1 MRTASNLL
9 LPVSSQTPKNPTK
22 TSSVENGGQG
32 AFAQN
37 LTQAK
42 AALASQENARNRSA
56 DAPSP
61 TSENIPKGN
70 STEAASATKD
80 IPASTDSNP
89 TPSGPLKDQ
98 ASPVNASAL
107 GADDTMATEGEQNQ
121 QLAAKAGATGS
132 LSSGQALTNNGD
144 LGGKTLQAAGIRAPL
159 IGDNTG
165 LTDEDVSSVIKSSS
179 SEQVLTASAMTPTRG
194 LGTEPAIDSSI
205 TVTQNSATTGAEIQ
219 TANSEATRVSNSPLE
234 AVPFQPT
241 AIAEQVAL
249 AKGASS
255 AASAQDAD
263 VRLAEGENLTVSNN
277 AILAGGAVTDEGQV
291 IEGQAFARQAVAAS
305 LSEQEADIGLDA
317 SVAKTTALN
326 ASTGKPNESVGVS
339 PPLTVTTDKLNESM
353 TQDTDALTTSAG
365 KLNESV
371 TARGDASTSLKAP
384 VGKHSETTGAVSS
397 QAALLTNTQQLS
409 SQVQSTPLAEVQT
422 DSSLNQQE
430 TFVAGATVAASAL
443 ATAQQD
449 EQQAPEALSATGEE
463 TLIAGATSN
472 KLATEASVATE
483 SASDTRALSQALLSS
498 TLKAKNTP
506 NTDASA
512 GPAVTSAG
520 LSAPQQLTTDEVS
533 EPPVDEGLSWVMSQ
547 MQASQGRP
555 MVTKALPQ
563 EAIAT
568 STAADGLSSV
578 SSKGAPM
585 AGAMAMLGA
594 TGQEEVNQL
603 SESSEMFTEGEGVVE
618 EFFANE
624 PIELRKKEQDT
635 LINRM
640 VAQTE
645 RGTSDVGGLT
655 SSLQQHGAAKAAPAA
670 MAAGAN
676 NAANSQNLA
685 MNLPPNHPG
694 WAGEMTQKVTWV
706 ARDGGQ
712 TAHIRLD
719 PPELGSLTVKISVDK
734 DATTQV
740 SFVAA
745 TPQARDMIEGQM
757 HRLREMLAQQGMEL
771 NQVNV
776 DVSQQDAS
784 NSQYAQRDR
793 QEAGVGRGEVPST
806 DDTDMAMLAENV
818 GYVTATGVDYYA

>member
-1 MRTASNLL
+1 
-9 LPVSSQTPKNPTK
+9 
-22 TSSVENGGQG
+22 
-32 AFAQN
+32 
-37 LTQAK
+37 
-42 AALASQENARNRSA
+42 
-56 DAPSP
+56 
-61 TSENIPKGN
+61 
-70 STEAASATKD
+70 
-80 IPASTDSNP
+80 
-89 TPSGPLKDQ
+89 
-98 ASPVNASAL
+98 
-107 GADDTMATEGEQNQ
+107 
-121 QLAAKAGATGS
+121 
-132 LSSGQALTNNGD
+132 
-144 LGGKTLQAAGIRAPL
+144 
-159 IGDNTG
+159 
-165 LTDEDVSSVIKSSS
+165 
-179 SEQVLTASAMTPTRG
+179 
-194 LGTEPAIDSSI
+194 
-205 TVTQNSATTGAEIQ
+205 
-219 TANSEATRVSNSPLE
+219 
-234 AVPFQPT
+234 
-241 AIAEQVAL
+241 
-249 AKGASS
+249 
-255 AASAQDAD
+255 
-263 VRLAEGENLTVSNN
+263 
-277 AILAGGAVTDEGQV
+277 
-291 IEGQAFARQAVAAS
+291 
-305 LSEQEADIGLDA
+305 
-317 SVAKTTALN
+317 
-326 ASTGKPNESVGVS
+326 
-339 PPLTVTTDKLNESM
+339 M
-353 TQDTDALTTSAG
+353 TQDTDALTASAG

-371 TARGDASTSLKAP
+371 TAQGVDASTSLKAP
-384 VGKHSETTGAVSS
+384 VGKHSETSGAVPS

-430 TFVAGATVAASAL
+430 TFVADATVAASAL

-506 NTDASA
+506 NTDTSA
-512 GPAVTSAG
+512 APVVTSAG

-594 TGQEEVNQL
+594 TGPEEVNQL

-806 DDTDMAMLAENV
+806 EDADMAMLAENV